1 MKYNTRIAPSPTGDM
16 HLGTC
21 RTAYFNWLA
30 ARASGGSFL
39 LRIDDTD
46 KKRSKKKY
54 VKSILATMKWLGL
67 DYDNIVYQ
75 SDRFDRYRGLANALV
90 QIGDATVLDNGAIA
104 FNRPKEFVKKW
115 KDNVA
120 GWVKISDVDKDHVD
134 GLILIK
140 EDGSPT
146 YNWASIIDD
155 QDYQINYIIRGNDH
169 LSNTTKQL
177 LVYNSMGHHL
187 PEFAHV
193 GLIHYQKKKLSKRKQ
208 EVGDAPGAGSMLYY
222 RDRGYDPDAV
232 LNFML
237 RLGWGPRKDDK
248 TTKTIDRDRALE
260 LFLDGGK
267 MRAAPSNMDLNMLE
281 AFDRKY
287 KAQKGVWRNK
297 DKLVN
302 E

>member
-1 MKYNTRIAPSPTGDM
+1 MKYNTRFAPSPTGDL
-16 HLGTC
+16 HIGGARTC
-21 RTAYFNWLA
+21 YFNWLA

-46 KKRSKKKY
+46 KKRSKKKH
-54 VKSILATMKWLGL
+54 VKTILTTMKWLNL
-67 DYDNIVYQ
+67 DYDEIVYQ
-75 SDRFDRYRGLANALV
+75 SDRFDRYASLARALV
-90 QIGDATVLDNGAIA
+90 AIGDATVLDNGAIA

-120 GWVKISDVDKDHVD
+120 GWIKVSDKDKDNVD

-169 LSNTTKQL
+169 LSNTTKQV
-177 LVYNSMGHHL
+177 LVYNSMGHWL

-193 GLIHYQKKKLSKRKQ
+193 GLIHYQKKKLSKRD
-208 EVGDAPGAGSMLYY
+208 DAAGMLYY
-222 RDRGYDPDAV
+222 RNKGYDPDAV

-237 RLGWGPRKDDK
+237 RLGWGPTKDDK
-248 TTKTIDRDRALE
+248 TTKIIDRDRALE

-281 AFDRKY
+281 SFDRKY

-297 DKLVN
+297 DKLIN

>member
-16 HLGTC
+16 HFGTC

-46 KKRSKKKY
+46 KKRSKKKH
-54 VKSILATMKWLGL
+54 VKTILATMKWLGL
-67 DYDNIVYQ
+67 DYDEIVYQ
-75 SDRFDRYRGLANALV
+75 SDRFDRYRSLAKALV
-90 QIGDATVLDNGAIA
+90 DIGDATVLDNGAIA

-120 GWVKISDVDKDHVD
+120 GWVKISDIDKDHVD
-134 GLILIK
+134 GLIMIK

-155 QDYQINYIIRGNDH
+155 QDYGINYIIRGNDH
-169 LSNTTKQL
+169 LSNTTKQV
-177 LVYNSMGHHL
+177 LVYNSMGHWL

-193 GLIHYQKKKLSKRKQ
+193 GLIHYQKKKLSKR
-208 EVGDAPGAGSMLYY
+208 DDSAGMLYY

-302 E
+302 VEIE

>member
-39 LRIDDTD
+39 LRIDDSD

-54 VKSILATMKWLGL
+54 VKTILATMKWLGL
-67 DYDNIVYQ
+67 DYDEIVYQ
-75 SDRFDRYRGLANALV
+75 SDRFDRYRDLANALV
-90 QIGDATVLDNGAIA
+90 EIGDATILDNGAIA
-104 FNRPKEFVKKW
+104 FNKPKEFVKKW

-120 GWVKISDVDKDHVD
+120 GWVKVSDIDKDHVD

-155 QDYQINYIIRGNDH
+155 QDYGINYIIRGNDH
-169 LSNTTKQL
+169 LSNTTKQV
-177 LVYNSMGHHL
+177 LVYNSMGHWL

-193 GLIHYQKKKLSKRKQ
+193 GLIHYQKKKLSKRD
-208 EVGDAPGAGSMLYY
+208 DAAGMLYY
-222 RDRGYDPDAV
+222 RDKGYDPDAV

-248 TTKTIDRDRALE
+248 TTKTIDRDRALG

-297 DKLVN
+297 DRLVN